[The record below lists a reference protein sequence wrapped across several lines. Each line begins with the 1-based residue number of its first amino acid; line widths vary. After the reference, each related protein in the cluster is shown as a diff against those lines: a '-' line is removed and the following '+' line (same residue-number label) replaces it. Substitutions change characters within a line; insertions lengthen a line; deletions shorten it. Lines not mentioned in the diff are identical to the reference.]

1 MDIELPQK
9 MEARIAG
16 ISDEELEFRGW
27 TRDTMRENYRKR
39 IIDDVNSPQ
48 VGDQAPDFQLEL
60 LGTAGERIG
69 KQMTLS
75 SLRGETSRDDLRVL
89 YLTSFSP
96 RVRAPR

>member
-75 SLRGETSRDDLRVL
+75 SLRGKPVGMIFGSYT
-89 YLTSFSP
+89 
-96 RVRAPR
+96 